1 MWKKADQESAPD
13 SCKLGQVTVI
23 SEGNECTMSQAVPGG
38 GVREWGSYVVQCV
51 HWLRPGDRFFFLHPH
66 SIGAEAPTGLPN
78 WPLWS
83 QGRFRY
89 RFLPP
94 CSFPSP
100 LPELR
105 GSSLHPNSSW
115 ESSLSPPSFPVF
127 PVLPP
132 CLGLDRRGAMVGQ
145 IPSGGQ
151 PCLGGG
157 QGVQRL
163 LLGLFRAAACCAR
176 ASGLEKQL
184 QPAEQKARSVSSKAG

>member
-1 MWKKADQESAPD
+1 
-13 SCKLGQVTVI
+13 
-23 SEGNECTMSQAVPGG
+23 MSQALPGG
-38 GVREWGSYVVQCV
+38 GVCEWGSYVVQCV
-51 HWLRPGDRFFFLHPH
+51 HWLRPGDRLFFLRLH

-89 RFLPP
+89 RVLPP
-94 CSFPSP
+94 YSFPSP
-100 LPELR
+100 LPELK
-105 GSSLHPNSSW
+105 GSS
-115 ESSLSPPSFPVF
+115 PPPQLLMGIQPQSSFPVF
-127 PVLPP
+127 PVLSP

-151 PCLGGG
+151 LCLGGG
-157 QGVQRL
+157 QGVRRL